1 MGPHSL
7 DQRVTALETKD
18 EADENKCD
26 ARHGT
31 ANSRLDKLETAMWG
45 ENRDG
50 EGGVV
55 NRLNSTI
62 TKVAILTGLTSF
74 AGSAVG
80 MVIISHLA
88 SKAGFKQ

>member
-1 MGPHSL
+1 MAHNI
-7 DQRVTALETKD
+7 DQRVTALETKNVAND
-18 EADENKCD
+18 DKCD
-26 ARHGT
+26 ARHDT
-31 ANSRLDKLETAMWG
+31 ANARIDKLETAMWG

-80 MVIISHLA
+80 MVIISYMA
-88 SKAGFKQ
+88 AKAGFKQ

>member
-1 MGPHSL
+1 MAHNI
-7 DQRVTALETKD
+7 DQRVTALETKNTAND
-18 EADENKCD
+18 DKCD
-26 ARHGT
+26 ARHDT
-31 ANSRLDKLETAMWG
+31 ANARLDKLETAMWG

-80 MVIISHLA
+80 MVIISHMA
-88 SKAGFKQ
+88 AKAGFKQ

>member
-18 EADENKCD
+18 EANENKCD

>member
-1 MGPHSL
+1 MGPHSI

-18 EADENKCD
+18 TANESKCD
-26 ARHGT
+26 ARHDT
-31 ANSRLDKLETAMWG
+31 ANARLDKLETAMWG